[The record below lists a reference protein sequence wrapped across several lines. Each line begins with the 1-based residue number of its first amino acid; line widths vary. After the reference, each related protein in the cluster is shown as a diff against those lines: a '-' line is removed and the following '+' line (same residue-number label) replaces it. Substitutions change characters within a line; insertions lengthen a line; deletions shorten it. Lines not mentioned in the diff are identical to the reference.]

1 MDQGNSEMVKSK
13 VMDLDSRDDI
23 KKISIFWL
31 EDLADRRPVC

>member
-23 KKISIFWL
+23 KKSVFSGLRI
-31 EDLADRRPVC
+31 